1 MKQIVK
7 LFLILT
13 VTVMCLSLTACG
25 GSTTKVELSQY
36 LSVSYTG
43 YNGNGAPRIDFDF
56 ADFEYGIMSQW
67 KDKDKMEKLGE
78 LTAVEMTIAYAADI
92 SEGLRNG
99 DTITVK
105 IYSCFSAFSPYTLT
119 YLCHILG

>member
-1 MKQIVK
+1 MKKFVK
-7 LFLILT
+7 LFLIMT
-13 VTVMCLSLTACG
+13 VIAMCLSLTACG

-43 YNGNGAPRIDFDF
+43 YNGNGTPRIDFNF

-78 LTAVEMTIAYAADI
+78 LTAV
-92 SEGLRNG
+92 
-99 DTITVK
+99 
-105 IYSCFSAFSPYTLT
+105 
-119 YLCHILG
+119 